1 MEKKVYEKPEMQ
13 VVILQHQANLLVGSS
28 KGGNADPTD
37 DADISDYNDVLG

>member
-1 MEKKVYEKPEMQ
+1 MKKKIYEKPEMQ

-37 DADISDYNDVLG
+37 DKYISDYDDVLG